1 MTTIKELRSMTT
13 DDLRTEV
20 RDQETLVLKL
30 RLGVKLGKEKD
41 SAKYIRERKQLARMR
56 TIATEKT
63 QKTEGTQMTQ
73 KKNSS
78 ESFGS
83 SESFESPKKKK
94 TASAKLPKK

>member
-1 MTTIKELRSMTT
+1 MPTMTTIKELKTMTPE
-13 DDLRTEV
+13 DLRTEV

-41 SAKYIRERKQLARMR
+41 SAKYIRERKQLARMK
-56 TIATEKT
+56 TIATEKN

-94 TASAKLPKK
+94 TAS